1 MSELKDKLTKEV
13 SEIDK
18 TISNPEERTKV
29 MGIIQEMIENFT
41 RHVVNLTER
50 QNEIDEKVAE
60 IYEILLDIESELVQG
75 FADDLQAE
83 CPYCGEEIPLEF
95 KDGEFVDFECPK
107 CHNLIEME
115 MMLDK
120 IKSGEVKHLPL
131 IIKADV
137 QGSIEAIEGTVN
149 KLSNEEVSVQILH
162 SAVGAISESD
172 ISLAKA

>member
-115 MMLDK
+115 MMLDNHCDCCDDEDEF
-120 IKSGEVKHLPL
+120 GGCNGDCGHCNG
-131 IIKADV
+131 DH
-137 QGSIEAIEGTVN
+137 QDD
-149 KLSNEEVSVQILH
+149 EE
-162 SAVGAISESD
+162 
-172 ISLAKA
+172 